1 MVALS
6 SRLVPLTLAE
16 INLDG
21 GKVME
26 NALKMIARLGL
37 VLLLVAGL
45 QVMASAQGRSR
56 GASGGP
62 PAGNPGGGPPSGV
75 GVDRG
80 IGTSSSNSGGRADT
94 GRGTASDR
102 SNGRSDAGLD
112 RARLQEQN
120 SQQAN
125 KELRDHRGMAAN
137 LHTTA
142 NDLRSGYQ
150 AALAVNPNLKFG
162 QYVAA
167 TRLGA
172 NLGAR
177 NPNITTGAI
186 LAGLAAGKSI
196 GQTLQDLGLSKQAA
210 KDAVKRAD
218 REIRDAKRH

>member
-1 MVALS
+1 MHVKLGKPAIFL
-6 SRLVPLTLAE
+6 LTCVFL
-16 INLDG
+16 IG
-21 GKVME
+21 MQSIGS
-26 NALKMIARLGL
+26 G
-37 VLLLVAGL
+37 
-45 QVMASAQGRSR
+45 QGRGR
-56 GASGGP
+56 GAGP

-80 IGTSSSNSGGRADT
+80 ISTSSDRSNGRADT

-120 SQQAN
+120 SQQAD
-125 KELRDHRGMAAN
+125 KELRDHPGFAAN

-150 AALAVNPNLKFG
+150 AALAANPNLKFG

-167 TRLGA
+167 RRLAG
-172 NLGAR
+172 NLGAT
-177 NPNITTGAI
+177 NPNITTSAI
-186 LAGLAAGKSI
+186 LAGLASGESI

-210 KDAVKRAD
+210 KNAQKRAD
-218 REIRDAKRH
+218 QEIKNAKRH